1 MATPWFEGLGSE
13 FREALRAGLQV
24 GLRVDFNARTLSLVP
39 SSNSEEDMRPSA
51 LALGKGDSASQSLPR
66 VCRRN
71 ANTKHVKDYQED
83 FPEVAEIL

>member
-1 MATPWFEGLGSE
+1 MW
-13 FREALRAGLQV
+13 
-24 GLRVDFNARTLSLVP
+24 FNARTLSLVP
-39 SSNSEEDMRPSA
+39 SRNSEEDMRPSA